1 MQPDVQA
8 QYRKMTETPI
18 PKLIT
23 SLAVPTIISMMI
35 TSIYN
40 MADTF
45 FVSKLGT
52 SATGAVGI
60 VFSIMA
66 IIQAVGFTMG
76 MGSGSNISRL
86 LGEKRGELANRY
98 ASAAFF
104 GAIIIGLAVAA
115 AGLIFTDP
123 LMRLLGAT
131 DTILPYAAD
140 YGRYIF
146 FGAPVMCGAFVLNNV
161 LRSEGKAILSMLGIG
176 LGGLLNIALDPVF
189 IFALD
194 MGISGAA
201 VATLLSQCVSFGIL
215 LSFFIRK
222 KSASRLIFREAL
234 KDIRVYGVILKTGLP
249 TLCRQGL
256 ASAASVALNV
266 TAAPYGDA
274 AVAAMSI
281 VGRIVMFVQSIMV
294 GFGQG
299 FQPVAGFNYGARKFD
314 RVRQS
319 FWFEVKVGFAGLLLF
334 AAVGFAFAPA
344 ILGGFRADDPEVI
357 RIGALALRCQCI
369 VMPLSAVSTITNM
382 LLQCTGHSWPATFIA
397 SARQG
402 IFYLPLVV
410 ILNGLI
416 GLVGVQIAQP
426 VSDLLTFVCCIP
438 LLIRYFRQLSAM
450 ETEDQNH
457 REVSA

>member
-1 MQPDVQA
+1 MEPRSQA
-8 QYRKMTETPI
+8 QYQRMTETPI

-23 SLAVPTIISMMI
+23 SLAVPTIISMMV

-52 SATGAVGI
+52 SAAGAVGV
-60 VFSIMA
+60 VFSMMA

-76 MGSGSNISRL
+76 MGAGSNISRL
-86 LGEKRGELANRY
+86 LGEKRDREANRF
-98 ASAAFF
+98 ASSAFF
-104 GAIIIGLAVAA
+104 GAIAIGLAVMAV
-115 AGLIFTDP
+115 GLTLTDP

-131 DTILPYAAD
+131 ETILPFAAD

-146 FGAPVMCGAFVLNNV
+146 FGAPVMCGAFVLNNI
-161 LRSEGKAILSMLGIG
+161 LRSEGKAALSMVGIG
-176 LGGLLNIALDPVF
+176 LGGLLNILLDPIF
-189 IFALD
+189 IFVLG

-201 VATLLSQCVSFGIL
+201 IATLLSQCVSFCIL
-215 LSFFIRK
+215 LSFFLTG
-222 KSASRLIFREAL
+222 KSASRLRIGEAFREL
-234 KDIRVYGVILKTGLP
+234 RVYGVILKTGLP

-299 FQPVAGFNYGARKFD
+299 FQPVAGFNFGAAKYG
-314 RVRQS
+314 RVRKS
-319 FWFEVKVGFAGLLLF
+319 FWFEVKVGFVGLALF
-334 AAVGFAFAPA
+334 AVAGFCFAPQ
-344 ILGGFRADDPEVI
+344 ILALFRADDPEVI
-357 RIGALALRCQCI
+357 QIGAFALRCQCLVI
-369 VMPLSAVSTITNM
+369 PLSAVSTITNM
-382 LLQCTGHSWPATFIA
+382 LLQCTGRSWSATFIA

-402 IFYLPLVV
+402 VFYLPLVV
-410 ILNGLI
+410 ILNSAVGLT
-416 GLVGVQIAQP
+416 GVQIAQP

-438 LLIRYFRQLSAM
+438 LLRRYFRYLTTLEQQAAV
-450 ETEDQNH
+450 EPG
-457 REVSA
+457 AG